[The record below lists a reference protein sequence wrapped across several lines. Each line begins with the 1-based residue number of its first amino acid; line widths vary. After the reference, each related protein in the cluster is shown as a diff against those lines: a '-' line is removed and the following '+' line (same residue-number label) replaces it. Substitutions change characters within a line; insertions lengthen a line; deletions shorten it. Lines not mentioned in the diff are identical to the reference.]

1 MTTVSVA
8 RMSGPLDHTIW
19 GVGSPEAIQVRETV
33 EPSTALLLVSG
44 GEKVGGTEGME
55 RELTQA
61 LILKLITRFSA

>member
-1 MTTVSVA
+1 M
-8 RMSGPLDHTIW
+8 
-19 GVGSPEAIQVRETV
+19 RETV